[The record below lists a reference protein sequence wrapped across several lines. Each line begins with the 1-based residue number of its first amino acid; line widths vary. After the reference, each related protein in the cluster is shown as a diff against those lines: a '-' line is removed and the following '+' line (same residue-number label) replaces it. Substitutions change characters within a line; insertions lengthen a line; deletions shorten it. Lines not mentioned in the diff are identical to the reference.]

1 MAKLKFDNTLCESVD
16 NVYKKFKDRSHKF
29 DRVNFNNEYNQLNMN
44 VSVLLYEQYRNNK
57 FRYNLICMKKQLEK
71 SLKAIESDNNR
82 KHLIELDAFKQ
93 SLYFLKSECDLY
105 LEIDVSKLDK
115 LPLIPGNAVILNVG
129 YV

>member
-1 MAKLKFDNTLCESVD
+1 MAKLKFDNTLCESID
-16 NVYKKFKDRSHKF
+16 SVYKKFKDRSHKF
-29 DRVNFNNEYNQLNMN
+29 DRLNFNNEYNQLNMN
-44 VSVLLYEQYRNNK
+44 VSLLLYEQYRNNK
-57 FRYNLICMKKQLEK
+57 FRYNLICMKKLLEK

-82 KHLIELDAFKQ
+82 KQLVELDAFKQ